1 VRVQF
6 RRTIC
11 FLNAGVIAAD
21 HASALAFELL
31 RGPAPE
37 RREFLR
43 IKFKNGT
50 NSEFET
56 YHIFG
61 HKGDIAVTE
70 FMYRLEVRCVSFMLP
85 STGTHFFPCR
95 TLLLQ
100 AKNNGH
106 LRVESPA
113 PPSRSH
119 LLLRA

>member
-1 VRVQF
+1 MRLLTMSVN
-6 RRTIC
+6 
-11 FLNAGVIAAD
+11 LAD

-50 NSEFET
+50 NSNFET

-61 HKGDIAVTE
+61 HQGDIAVTE
-70 FMYRLEVRCVSFMLP
+70 FMYRLEVRFPFRSCLALN
-85 STGTHFFPCR
+85 FFFQCR

-100 AKNNGH
+100 AKNNGN
-106 LRVESPA
+106 LPVEFIA
-113 PPSRSH
+113 PTLASR
-119 LLLRA
+119 LLLKA

>member
-1 VRVQF
+1 MSIWFHEINRL
-6 RRTIC
+6 
-11 FLNAGVIAAD
+11 LNNGITAAD

-50 NSEFET
+50 NNDFET

-70 FMYRLEVRCVSFMLP
+70 FMYRLEVRCVSFMPCLH
-85 STGTHFFPCR
+85 SFPTCR
-95 TLLLQ
+95 TLLLR
-100 AKNNGH
+100 AKNNGN
-106 LRVESPA
+106 LLVESIA
-113 PPSRSH
+113 PTLTLH
-119 LLLRA
+119 LLVRA